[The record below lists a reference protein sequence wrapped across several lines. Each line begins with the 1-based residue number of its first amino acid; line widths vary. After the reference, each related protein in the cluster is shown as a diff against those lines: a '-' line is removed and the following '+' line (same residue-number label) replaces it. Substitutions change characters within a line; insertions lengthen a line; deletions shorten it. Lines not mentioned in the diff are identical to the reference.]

1 MSRHFFCRLC
11 QVAVAERE
19 AIPVR
24 VPGLTLSVA
33 GRPHC
38 REPLR
43 LVRKGE
49 GR

>member
-11 QVAVAERE
+11 QVEVAERS
-19 AIPVR
+19 PKVR